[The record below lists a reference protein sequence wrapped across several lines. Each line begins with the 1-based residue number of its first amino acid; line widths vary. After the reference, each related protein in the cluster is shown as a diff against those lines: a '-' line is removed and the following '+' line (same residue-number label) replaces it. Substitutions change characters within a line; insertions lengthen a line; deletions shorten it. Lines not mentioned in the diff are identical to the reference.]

1 MGGYIR
7 AGPGA
12 GVSTVMQ
19 RITLNKKTLS
29 GSLALVTLVAA
40 MGGFLFGYDTAV
52 INGANQYL
60 TKYFTLT
67 PAQEGFAGASAILGC
82 IPGAMVAGFISD
94 RFGRRRVLF
103 LCAVFFA
110 ASAVLSAVPRTFT
123 EFLAA
128 RFLGGLGIG
137 ATSMVCPVYI
147 AELAPADRRGRLGS
161 LFQLGIVLGIFITL
175 FINAMIQGL
184 GDTAWNTTSGWRWML
199 GAEVVPAAGLLLIV
213 FLVPESPRWLIQR
226 GREAEARMIL
236 EPITGTAA
244 AEAEIAEVRAA
255 IAGEEGRFSE
265 LFSPRFRRPLLIAI
279 MLMAFSQ
286 FSGINAIMYYSTKI
300 FTTAGVGVQDAFM
313 ASTIVGLVNL
323 AFTVVAIA
331 FVDRA
336 GRRMLL
342 LIGLTVQTLALGA
355 VGSMFRADVS
365 GLPLLAAILAFIAAF
380 AIALG
385 PIPWIV
391 CSEIF
396 PTRIR
401 GRAMSLATFTIWTA
415 CYAVTQTF
423 PMLNDNP
430 AIGPAATFWV
440 YGGLSLAALLFVLAR
455 VPETRGRTLEEIERL
470 WDDGTQ
476 GK

>member
-1 MGGYIR
+1 
-7 AGPGA
+7 
-12 GVSTVMQ
+12 
-19 RITLNKKTLS
+19 
-29 GSLALVTLVAA
+29 
-40 MGGFLFGYDTAV
+40 
-52 INGANQYL
+52 
-60 TKYFTLT
+60 
-67 PAQEGFAGASAILGC
+67 
-82 IPGAMVAGFISD
+82 
-94 RFGRRRVLF
+94 
-103 LCAVFFA
+103 
-110 ASAVLSAVPRTFT
+110 
-123 EFLAA
+123 
-128 RFLGGLGIG
+128 
-137 ATSMVCPVYI
+137 
-147 AELAPADRRGRLGS
+147 
-161 LFQLGIVLGIFITL
+161 
-175 FINAMIQGL
+175 
-184 GDTAWNTTSGWRWML
+184 
-199 GAEVVPAAGLLLIV
+199 
-213 FLVPESPRWLIQR
+213 
-226 GREAEARMIL
+226 
-236 EPITGTAA
+236 
-244 AEAEIAEVRAA
+244 
-255 IAGEEGRFSE
+255 
-265 LFSPRFRRPLLIAI
+265 
-279 MLMAFSQ
+279 
-286 FSGINAIMYYSTKI
+286 
-300 FTTAGVGVQDAFM
+300 M

-355 VGSMFRADVS
+355 VGGMFRADVS